1 MPIKVATH
9 LMFEGTAEEAMNF
22 YVSVFS
28 NSKINAVAK
37 YGPNEPGPEGS
48 IKWAS
53 FTIGGYELICID
65 SPISHG
71 FTFTPSMSIFVTCA
85 DDSELNAAYN
95 QLSSGGQV
103 LMPLDNYGF
112 SQKFGWVKD
121 RFGVSWQLNLE

>member
-1 MPIKVATH
+1 
-9 LMFEGTAEEAMNF
+9 MFEGTAEDAMNF

-28 NSKINAVAK
+28 NSKVNAVAK

-48 IKWAS
+48 IKWAT

-65 SPISHG
+65 SPINHG

-85 DDSELNAAYN
+85 DDSELNEAYN